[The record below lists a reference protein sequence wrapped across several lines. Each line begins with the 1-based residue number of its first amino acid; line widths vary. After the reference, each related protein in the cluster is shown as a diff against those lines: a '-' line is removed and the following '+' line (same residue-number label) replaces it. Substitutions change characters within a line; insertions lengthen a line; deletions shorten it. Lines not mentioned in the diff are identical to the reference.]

1 MGSPSSPAYHLA
13 AMAAFQRETRIG
25 PQPYAEAVG
34 LITVVGDEEW
44 RASSG
49 DTSGDADAD
58 MGPDMGHG

>member
-13 AMAAFQRETRIG
+13 AMAAFQRKAGTG
-25 PQPYAEAVG
+25 PQPSTEDAE
-34 LITVVGDEEW
+34 LITAVEDEEW

-49 DTSGDADAD
+49 DTSAAVSTD